1 MSEAATDIL
10 LRIRVDVTNVQA
22 IAKLGAALDKAQS
35 SMARMQN
42 ANIKTG
48 KSTGIVMGAY
58 EKFANRL
65 NRVERSMDAVFRAGV
80 HLQAMGRDLVGF
92 GKKVIGVV
100 DSMLDKWGEFEFTL
114 NRAAGAAGIFD
125 TQLPI
130 YDKLKRG
137 VQDLARELRVFPA
150 EEVAKGMYFWQSTT
164 GKVIKT
170 EAELEAQLGYVR
182 DIMKLS
188 AMTNTSYETSIKG
201 VYGVLKQFNLP
212 MSETSHVVELLHF
225 ATQKTALEFPNLI
238 ESFKMF
244 GSVAGN
250 ADEPLQTMVAVLGAL
265 GDAGFRGS
273 QVGRALRQTYIKL
286 VKPTAAAK
294 EKLDELFKSQGGYNK
309 VAFDAKGNFVGME
322 KYIWKL
328 AKATKNM
335 TYEQKANLLATITT
349 ANELPV
355 MTEMLDIAHK
365 ALADGAKSWVDYRL
379 NQKDAT
385 EAFAKSWDILAGSWA
400 GIKGLL
406 KQTIEPVLLNI
417 GQMIAKKL
425 TPILEELSETIYL
438 MAPAFEETAQ
448 TIIDTVMPVVEWLL
462 GAFQKV
468 MQWAKKNPSMV
479 KQFAKWAALGTIF
492 AVVAG
497 AIMLAV
503 GTLIFFVNTIVLVI
517 AGMLPMLVTIGAVI
531 AAFVYLG
538 TKIYQNTSGIRTAI
552 GNLVD
557 SLVSAFDRLFGGV
570 EGVGGGLSDLFTTL
584 DNLVNVGL
592 GYLADA
598 INWLADAIDKITP
611 EHVEIIK
618 KVGAAL
624 LVMVGVNKLLGPLT
638 NGLWG
643 VTKAMQAMSAVVGG
657 FQSAATFLPTLP
669 AKLGGLVTALRA
681 VGSAFMGLMTAAGP
695 VGWVILGIAAAVTA
709 FIVAYETNFLGF
721 KDFIDGIVQWFVTN
735 VGPIIGGVFQWLQ
748 EVIPPILQTLADI
761 VNNVLLPA
769 WNQLVT
775 WASETFGPMFE
786 QMGATLQAFLD
797 FIGTIPA
804 IIELV
809 VTAISDW
816 IESLGIDWDL
826 VWTNISIALNVAIE
840 TIKTLIG
847 AGLAFIWS
855 VWNGIWSAVTTFL
868 KNIIEGLVLVIT
880 GFWQI
885 VEGIFEVFGAILK
898 GDWDGIW
905 TGIEDIIRGV
915 LSVIEGLFRSAIS
928 IFQSIISGG
937 LSFIDTLFKTIF
949 GEGEGSIYWSIKGF
963 IDTVTTFGGM
973 VIEGFVNGV
982 KGAIDWAITQAKGF
996 FGSIIDGIK
1005 DFLGIS
1011 SPATIMLS
1019 IGKNIV
1025 AGLWKG
1031 INDAKDWI
1039 IDKVTAFIKNV
1050 IPGPILDA
1058 LGIKSPSRVMMA
1070 IGENIVK
1077 GLAVGIEKTD
1087 DAYTAMVGQAEAIT
1101 DAMRGVSD
1109 TATAVSGAF
1118 TSTATTDAT
1127 RTINLNV
1134 DVTSGDGSVS
1144 SLDMGSLASLITGS
1158 DMVRALEQMA
1168 TVD

>member
-22 IAKLGAALDKAQS
+22 IAKLGAALDRAQA
-35 SMARMQN
+35 SMAKMNN
-42 ANIKTG
+42 ANVKVG
-48 KSTGIVMGAY
+48 KSTGVLMGAY
-58 EKFANRL
+58 EKFSNRL

-92 GKKVIGVV
+92 GKKVVGVI
-100 DSMLDKWGEFEFTL
+100 DNMLDKWGEFEFTL

-125 TQLPI
+125 TTLPI
-130 YDKLKRG
+130 YEAMKRG
-137 VQDLARELRVFPA
+137 VQDLAREMRVFPA
-150 EEVAKGMYFWQSTT
+150 EEVAKGLYFWQSTT
-164 GKVIKT
+164 GEVIKT
-170 EAELEAQLGYVR
+170 EDDLARQLSYVR

-188 AMTNTSYETSIKG
+188 AMTNTNYETSIKG
-201 VYGVLKQFNLP
+201 VYAVLKQFNLP
-212 MSETSHVVELLHF
+212 MKETGHVVELLHF

-244 GSVAGN
+244 GAVAGN
-250 ADEPLQTMVAVLGAL
+250 ADEPLETMVAVLGAL

-385 EAFAKSWDILAGSWA
+385 EAFKKSWDILAGSWA

-425 TPILEELSETIYL
+425 TPIIEELSETIYL
-438 MAPAFEETAQ
+438 MAPAFEDTAKV
-448 TIIDTVMPVVEWLL
+448 IMDTVMPAIDWLL

-468 MQWAKKNPSMV
+468 MNWAKKNPAMV

-517 AGMLPMLVTIGAVI
+517 AGMLPMLGAIAAVI
-531 AAFVYLG
+531 LAFVYLG
-538 TKIYQNTSGIRTAI
+538 TKVYQNTSGIRDAI
-552 GNLVD
+552 GNLVN

-570 EGVGGGLSDLFTTL
+570 EGVGGGLMGLLETL
-584 DNLVNVGL
+584 DGLVNVGL

-624 LVMVGVNKLLGPLT
+624 LIMVGVNKLLGPLST
-638 NGLWG
+638 GIWG
-643 VTKAMQAMSAVVGG
+643 VTKALQGMSLVVGG
-657 FQSAATFLPTLP
+657 VQTATSFLPSLP
-669 AKLGGLVTALRA
+669 GKLGGLITALRA

-695 VGWVILGIAAAVTA
+695 VGWVILAIAAAVTA

-721 KDFIDGIVQWFVTN
+721 KDFIDGLVQWFVTN
-735 VGPIIGGVFQWLQ
+735 VGPIIAGVFQWLQ

-761 VNNVLLPA
+761 VQNVLLPA
-769 WNQLVT
+769 WNQFIT
-775 WASETFGPMFE
+775 WATETFGPMFE
-786 QMGATLQAFLD
+786 QMGATIQAFLD
-797 FIGTIPA
+797 FIGTIPP
-804 IIELV
+804 IIEAI
-809 VTAISDW
+809 VTAISQW
-816 IESLGIDWDL
+816 IESLGIDWDA
-826 VWTNISIALNVAIE
+826 VWSAIGIAVGTAIE
-840 TIKTLIG
+840 IIKTIIG
-847 AGLAFIWS
+847 TGLAYIWS

-868 KNIIEGLVLVIT
+868 KGVVEGIVKVIT

-885 VEGIFEVFGAILK
+885 IEGIFEIAGAVLS
-898 GDWDGIW
+898 GNWDGLW
-905 TGIEDIIRGV
+905 AGIEDIIRGI
-915 LSVIEGLFRSAIS
+915 LSIIEGVVRGFVS
-928 IFQSIISGG
+928 IFQGIWNGMT
-937 LSFIDTLFKTIF
+937 SFVLTIFKTVF
-949 GEGEGSIYWSIKGF
+949 GEGEGSIYWTIKGF
-963 IDTVTTFGGM
+963 IDTITEFGGAI
-973 VIEGFVNGV
+973 IEGLVAGIGDAV
-982 KGAIDWAITQAKGF
+982 DWAIRQVEGF
-996 FGSIIDGIK
+996 FGSIIDGVK

-1039 IDKVTAFIKNV
+1039 IGKLSDFIKNV
-1050 IPGPILDA
+1050 IPGPIKDV
-1058 LGIKSPSRVMMA
+1058 LGISSPSKLMMGL
-1070 IGENIVK
+1070 GENIVQ
-1077 GLAVGIEKTD
+1077 GLALGIERTD
-1087 DAYTAMVGQAEAIT
+1087 DAYNAMVAQADSIT
-1101 DAMRGVSD
+1101 KAMMGVSE
-1109 TATAVSGAF
+1109 TATAVSGSF
-1118 TSTATTDAT
+1118 TSTSTADAT
-1127 RTINLNV
+1127 RNINLEV
-1134 DVTSGDGSVS
+1134 SVTSGDGSVS
-1144 SLDMGSLASLITGS
+1144 SLDMTTLANLITGS
-1158 DMVRALEQMA
+1158 DMVRALEMMA
-1168 TVD
+1168 TVE